1 MSKRKHES
9 GVIPCRFCGT
19 TPRISEFIYRDGGCD
34 SVMWVYV
41 QCRNNNCSAKES
53 ACVGYD
59 LSDAIDK
66 WNAEN
71 KTDEEV

>member
-1 MSKRKHES
+1 MSKRKHENS
-9 GVIPCRFCGT
+9 AIPCRFCGT
-19 TPRISEFIYRDGGCD
+19 TPRISEFIYD

-41 QCRNNNCSAKES
+41 QCRNNNCSAKAS